1 MINQRLNNFGQFNI
15 AGHYSYLKLFQ
26 KVFTILYRSTKGP
39 LCTSECCQQLLTPH
53 QPCDKSTVAAT
64 RQQVGNKNEFRS
76 LNTKWYKDYPWIHLC
91 ATEKKIF
98 CFYCLQCYKK
108 GLLTMTKKYENAFMV
123 DGFNNWKKATE
134 RFERHQ
140 LSECHKEAQLKLTS
154 LVGPSIIAQL
164 NDQASKTQAE
174 NRTMLLKQLSSLSF
188 LLRQGLA
195 IRGHTEVEG
204 NLLQLMTLQSEDCP
218 GLKRWLDKHQYL
230 SHAIVNKMIIPMG
243 NTLLRTLLVDIQEA
257 SWFSILA
264 DETRDISNEE
274 QLVIIIRWVNKVFEV
289 QEDLIGMIHVP
300 STTIATLTASI
311 KHPSS

>member
-1 MINQRLNNFGQFNI
+1 
-15 AGHYSYLKLFQ
+15 
-26 KVFTILYRSTKGP
+26 
-39 LCTSECCQQLLTPH
+39 
-53 QPCDKSTVAAT
+53 
-64 RQQVGNKNEFRS
+64 
-76 LNTKWYKDYPWIHLC
+76 
-91 ATEKKIF
+91 
-98 CFYCLQCYKK
+98 
-108 GLLTMTKKYENAFMV
+108 
-123 DGFNNWKKATE
+123 
-134 RFERHQ
+134 
-140 LSECHKEAQLKLTS
+140 
-154 LVGPSIIAQL
+154 
-164 NDQASKTQAE
+164 
-174 NRTMLLKQLSSLSF
+174 MLLKQLSNLSF

-230 SHAIVNKMIIPMG
+230 SHAIENEMIIPMG

-274 QLVIIIRWVNKVFEV
+274 RLVIIIRWVNKVIKV

-300 STTIATLTASI
+300 STTSATPTASI